1 MIVSI
6 LTPFHGIGITI
17 IIIILLLLLL
27 IVIAIA
33 IASVVVVVVVVVNIN
48 INVIIR
54 KATGFRA
61 KGVVSRSKVLY
72 HVRSATALQ
81 AAAMAAGGLL
91 FGGLGTPRTGGCEIQ

>member
-33 IASVVVVVVVVVNIN
+33 SVVVVVVNIN

>member
-33 IASVVVVVVVVVNIN
+33 IASVVVVVNIN

>member
-33 IASVVVVVVVVVNIN
+33 SVVVVVNIN

-91 FGGLGTPRTGGCEIQ
+91 FGGLGTPSTGGCEIQ

>member
-33 IASVVVVVVVVVNIN
+33 IASVVVVNIN

>member
-17 IIIILLLLLL
+17 IIILLLLLL

-33 IASVVVVVVVVVNIN
+33 SVVVVVNIN